1 MHKLDTL
8 FLDRDGVINV
18 KLDGQYVK
26 NTDEFDFM
34 KGSEMAISKL
44 SKIFN
49 RILIV
54 TNQQGIAKG
63 IMSDKDLNVL
73 HEYMLFEL
81 KKNGGI
87 IQKIYY
93 CPHLAAESCN
103 CRKPNPG
110 LIQQA
115 MIDFPEI
122 KLEQSYLIG
131 DSDTDIIA
139 GNKMGLITVKV
150 DNEYTLSKW
159 CDELFS
165 VINNNF
171 NFTSQLDK

>member
-18 KLDGQYVK
+18 KLDGRYVK
-26 NTDEFDFM
+26 NTSEFEFM
-34 KGSEMAISKL
+34 IGAETAISKL

-63 IMSDKDLNVL
+63 IMSDKELGVL
-73 HEYMLFEL
+73 HDYMLFEL
-81 KKNGGI
+81 KKNKGVI
-87 IQKIYY
+87 DKIYY
-93 CPHLAAESCN
+93 CPHLASKNCS
-103 CRKPNPG
+103 CRKPNTG
-110 LIQQA
+110 MIQQA
-115 MIDFPEI
+115 IIDFPEI
-122 KLEQSYLIG
+122 KVEHSYLIG
-131 DSDTDIIA
+131 DSNTDILA

-159 CDELFS
+159 CAELLS
-165 VINNNF
+165 VI
-171 NFTSQLDK
+171 Q

>member
-26 NTDEFDFM
+26 NPDDFEFM
-34 KGSEMAISKL
+34 IGAKAAISKL

-54 TNQQGIAKG
+54 TNQQGIEKG
-63 IMSDKDLNVL
+63 IMSDNDLGVL

-81 KKNGGI
+81 KKNGGVVD
-87 IQKIYY
+87 KIYY
-93 CPHLAAESCN
+93 CPHLAIKSCN

-110 LIQQA
+110 MIQQA
-115 MIDFPEI
+115 LIDFPDI
-122 KLEQSYLIG
+122 KVEDSYLIG

-139 GNKMGLITVKV
+139 GSKMGLITVKV

-159 CDELFS
+159 CDELLS
-165 VINNNF
+165 VI
-171 NFTSQLDK
+171 Q

>member
-18 KLDGQYVK
+18 KLDGRYVK
-26 NTDEFDFM
+26 NTDEFEFII
-34 KGSEMAISKL
+34 GAETAISKL

-63 IMSDKDLNVL
+63 IMSDKDLGVL
-73 HEYMLFEL
+73 HDYMLFEL
-81 KKNGGI
+81 KKKGGVI
-87 IQKIYY
+87 DKIYY

-110 LIQQA
+110 MIQQA
-115 MIDFPEI
+115 IIDFPEI
-122 KLEQSYLIG
+122 KVEYSYLIG
-131 DSDTDIIA
+131 DSDTDILA

-150 DNEYTLSKW
+150 DNEYTLLKW
-159 CDELFS
+159 CDELLS
-165 VINNNF
+165 VI
-171 NFTSQLDK
+171 Q

>member
-18 KLDGQYVK
+18 KLDGRYVR
-26 NTDEFDFM
+26 NTDEFEFM
-34 KGSEMAISKL
+34 LGAENAIAKL
-44 SKIFN
+44 STIFN

-63 IMSDKDLNVL
+63 IMSDKDLGVL

-81 KKNGGI
+81 KKNGGAI
-87 IQKIYY
+87 DKIYY
-93 CPHLAAESCN
+93 CPHLAAENCS

-110 LIQQA
+110 MIQQA
-115 MIDFPEI
+115 IIDFPEI
-122 KLEQSYLIG
+122 IVEGSYLIG
-131 DSDTDIIA
+131 DSDTDILA

-150 DNEYTLSKW
+150 DSKYTLSKW
-159 CDELFS
+159 CGELLS
-165 VINNNF
+165 VIE
-171 NFTSQLDK
+171 

>member
-1 MHKLDTL
+1 
-8 FLDRDGVINV
+8 
-18 KLDGQYVK
+18 
-26 NTDEFDFM
+26 
-34 KGSEMAISKL
+34 MAISKL

-63 IMSDKDLNVL
+63 IMSDKDLDVL

-122 KLEQSYLIG
+122 KLAQSYLIG
-131 DSDTDIIA
+131 DSDTDILAAENI
-139 GNKMGLITVKV
+139 GVKAIKV
-150 DNEYTLSKW
+150 SPSYTLSNW
-159 CDELFS
+159 ENSFLSD
-165 VINNNF
+165 
-171 NFTSQLDK
+171 

>member
-26 NTDEFDFM
+26 NSAEFVFM
-34 KGSEMAISKL
+34 IGAETAISKL

-63 IMSDKDLNVL
+63 IMSDKELGVL
-73 HEYMLFEL
+73 HDYMLFEL
-81 KKNGGI
+81 KKNKGVI
-87 IQKIYY
+87 DKIYY
-93 CPHLAAESCN
+93 CPHLASKNCS
-103 CRKPNPG
+103 CRKPNTG
-110 LIQQA
+110 MIQQA
-115 MIDFPEI
+115 IIDFPEI
-122 KLEQSYLIG
+122 KVEHSYLIG
-131 DSDTDIIA
+131 DSNTDILA

-159 CDELFS
+159 CAELLS
-165 VINNNF
+165 VI
-171 NFTSQLDK
+171 Q

>member
-18 KLDGQYVK
+18 KLEGGQYVK
-26 NTDEFDFM
+26 NAKEFEFM
-34 KGSEMAISKL
+34 VGAENAISKL

-63 IMSDKDLNVL
+63 IMSDKDLGVL
-73 HEYMLFEL
+73 HKYMLFEL
-81 KKNGGI
+81 QKYGGLI
-87 IQKIYY
+87 NKIYF
-93 CPHLAAESCN
+93 CPHLASESCS

-110 LIQQA
+110 MIQQA

-122 KLEQSYLIG
+122 KLEDSYLIG
-131 DSDTDIIA
+131 DSDTDILA
-139 GNKMGLITVKV
+139 GNKIGLITVKV
-150 DNEYTLSKW
+150 DNKYTLSKW

-165 VINNNF
+165 VI
-171 NFTSQLDK
+171 Q

>member
-26 NTDEFDFM
+26 NTDEFDFI
-34 KGSEMAISKL
+34 KGSEIAISKL

-63 IMSDKDLNVL
+63 IMSDNDLDVL
-73 HEYMLFEL
+73 HEYMLFEI
-81 KKNGGI
+81 KKNGGVI
-87 IQKIYY
+87 DKIYY
-93 CPHLAAESCN
+93 CPHLAVESCN

-139 GNKMGLITVKV
+139 GKKMGLITVKV
-150 DNEYTLSKW
+150 DDEYTLSKW
-159 CDELFS
+159 CDELFF
-165 VINNNF
+165 IIDNNF
-171 NFTSQLDK
+171 KSQIR

>member
-18 KLDGQYVK
+18 KLDGRYVK
-26 NTDEFDFM
+26 NTDEFEFII
-34 KGSEMAISKL
+34 GAETAISKL

-63 IMSDKDLNVL
+63 IMSDKDLGVL
-73 HEYMLFEL
+73 HDYMLFEL
-81 KKNGGI
+81 KKNGGVI
-87 IQKIYY
+87 DKIYY
-93 CPHLAAESCN
+93 CPHLAAENCS

-110 LIQQA
+110 MIQQA
-115 MIDFPEI
+115 IIDFPEI
-122 KLEQSYLIG
+122 NLAQSYLIG
-131 DSDTDIIA
+131 DSASDIIA

-165 VINNNF
+165 VINNNS
-171 NFTSQLDK
+171 NFVSQIR

>member
-26 NTDEFDFM
+26 NTDEFEFM
-34 KGSEMAISKL
+34 IGVETAISKL

-54 TNQQGIAKG
+54 TNQQGISKG
-63 IMSDKDLNVL
+63 IMSDKDLEVL
-73 HEYMLFEL
+73 HEYMLLEL
-81 KKNGGI
+81 KKTGGLI
-87 IQKIYY
+87 DKIYY
-93 CPHLAAESCN
+93 CPHLAAENCS

-110 LIQQA
+110 MIQQA
-115 MIDFPEI
+115 IFDFPEI
-122 KLEQSYLIG
+122 IVEDSYLIG
-131 DSDTDIIA
+131 DSNTDILA

-159 CDELFS
+159 CGELLS
-165 VINNNF
+165 VIE
-171 NFTSQLDK
+171 

>member
-26 NTDEFDFM
+26 NSDEFEFM
-34 KGSEMAISKL
+34 IGAETAISKL

-63 IMSDKDLNVL
+63 IMSDNDLGIL
-73 HEYMLFEL
+73 HKYMLFEV
-81 KKNGGI
+81 KKNGGVI
-87 IQKIYY
+87 DKIYY
-93 CPHLAAESCN
+93 CPHLATESCN

-110 LIQQA
+110 MIQQA

-122 KLEQSYLIG
+122 KVEDSYLIG

-159 CDELFS
+159 CDEILS

-171 NFTSQLDK
+171 NFTDQNR

>member
-26 NTDEFDFM
+26 NTDEFEFM
-34 KGSEMAISKL
+34 IGVETAISKL

-63 IMSDKDLNVL
+63 IMSDKDLGVL
-73 HEYMLFEL
+73 HEYMLLEL
-81 KKNGGI
+81 KKYGGVI
-87 IQKIYY
+87 DKIYY
-93 CPHLAAESCN
+93 CAHLVAENCS

-110 LIQQA
+110 MIQQA
-115 MIDFPEI
+115 IIDFPEI
-122 KLEQSYLIG
+122 KVEDSYLIG
-131 DSDTDIIA
+131 DSDTDMLA

-150 DNEYTLSKW
+150 DNEYTLLKW
-159 CDELFS
+159 CDELLS
-165 VINNNF
+165 VI
-171 NFTSQLDK
+171 Q

>member
-18 KLDGQYVK
+18 KLDGQYVR
-26 NTDEFDFM
+26 NTVEFEFM
-34 KGSEMAISKL
+34 TGAETAISKL

-63 IMSDKDLNVL
+63 IMSDNDLGFL
-73 HEYMLFEL
+73 HEYMLLEL
-81 KKNGGI
+81 KKNGGVI
-87 IQKIYY
+87 DKVYY
-93 CPHLAAESCN
+93 CPHLSTENCS

-110 LIQQA
+110 MIQQA
-115 MIDFPEI
+115 IIDFPEI
-122 KLEQSYLIG
+122 KIEDSYLIG
-131 DSDTDIIA
+131 DSDTDILA

-159 CDELFS
+159 CDEFLS
-165 VINNNF
+165 VI
-171 NFTSQLDK
+171 QK

>member
-18 KLDGQYVK
+18 KLDGQYVR
-26 NTDEFDFM
+26 NTVEFEFM
-34 KGSEMAISKL
+34 IGAESAISKL

-54 TNQQGIAKG
+54 TNQQGIAKE
-63 IMSDKDLNVL
+63 IMSDNDLGFL
-73 HEYMLFEL
+73 HEYMLLEL
-81 KKNGGI
+81 KKNGGVI
-87 IQKIYY
+87 DKVYY
-93 CPHLAAESCN
+93 CPHLAAENCN

-110 LIQQA
+110 MIQQA
-115 MIDFPEI
+115 IIDFPEI
-122 KLEQSYLIG
+122 KIEDSYLIG
-131 DSDTDIIA
+131 DSDTDILA

-159 CDELFS
+159 CDELLS
-165 VINNNF
+165 II
-171 NFTSQLDK
+171 K

>member
-18 KLDGQYVK
+18 KLDGRYVK
-26 NTDEFDFM
+26 NTDEFEFM
-34 KGSEMAISKL
+34 IGAETAISKL

-63 IMSDKDLNVL
+63 IMSDNDLDVL
-73 HEYMLFEL
+73 HEYMLFEI
-81 KKNGGI
+81 KKNGGVI
-87 IQKIYY
+87 DKIYY
-93 CPHLAAESCN
+93 CPHLAVESCN

-110 LIQQA
+110 MIQQA
-115 MIDFPEI
+115 IIDFPEI
-122 KLEQSYLIG
+122 KVAESYLIG

-150 DNEYTLSKW
+150 DNEYTLSEW
-159 CDELFS
+159 CEELFS
-165 VINNNF
+165 II
-171 NFTSQLDK
+171 K

>member
-26 NTDEFDFM
+26 NTEEFEFM
-34 KGSEMAISKL
+34 IGAETAISKL

-63 IMSDKDLNVL
+63 IMTVQDLDLL
-73 HEYMLFEL
+73 HQHMLFEL
-81 KKNGGI
+81 KKSGGAI
-87 IQKIYY
+87 DKVYY
-93 CPHLAAESCN
+93 CPHLASENCN

-115 MIDFPEI
+115 IIDFPEI
-122 KLEQSYLIG
+122 KIDNSYLIG

-139 GNKMGLITVKV
+139 GNMMGLITVKV
-150 DNEYTLSKW
+150 DNKYTLSKW
-159 CDELFS
+159 CSELS
-165 VINNNF
+165 LVIN
-171 NFTSQLDK
+171 Q

>member
-18 KLDGQYVK
+18 KLDGKYVK
-26 NTDEFDFM
+26 SPDEFEFM
-34 KGSEMAISKL
+34 IGAETAISKL

-63 IMSDKDLNVL
+63 VMTVKELGVL

-81 KKNGGI
+81 KKNGGLI
-87 IQKIYY
+87 DKIYY
-93 CPHLAAESCN
+93 CPHYASEICN

-110 LIQQA
+110 MIQQA

-122 KLEQSYLIG
+122 KAVESYLIG
-131 DSDTDIIA
+131 DSDTDILV
-139 GNKMGLITVKV
+139 GNKMGLITIKV

-159 CDELFS
+159 CDELLS
-165 VINNNF
+165 VI
-171 NFTSQLDK
+171 